1 MAAIRK
7 LPTGR
12 WLARVY
18 VPRAARPDGRTWRE
32 DRSKTFATEKE
43 ARSWARDEEKKVE
56 RGESV
61 RPTTLTL
68 SAWVDKWIAERLTRR
83 DCCRTPAVS

>member
-12 WLARVY
+12 WLAKVY
-18 VPRAARPDGRTWRE
+18 VRRVIGADGRAWRE
-32 DRSKTFATEKE
+32 DRSKTFATERE

-68 SAWVDKWIAERLTRR
+68 SAWVEDWLTKRLDRR
-83 DCCRTPAVS
+83 R